1 MPGSTIAPR
10 DDVPHVHARES
21 RRHHVAFTEVGRYA
35 KRHRRVQ
42 AAAEITRERMTTFDK
57 REEGFEKQF
66 AHDEDLK
73 FKAMARRNKLLGLWA
88 AEKMGLTGAD
98 AEAYAKEVVMF
109 DFEEAGDHDVFRKV
123 RKDFESKGVVQSEE
137 QIRQTMDRLLAE
149 AVAQIKAS

>member
-1 MPGSTIAPR
+1 MQADNDAP
-10 DDVPHVHARES
+10 
-21 RRHHVAFTEVGRYA
+21 
-35 KRHRRVQ
+35 KRGADIMRQ
-42 AAAEITRERMTTFDK
+42 RMTTFDK

-88 AEKMGLTGAD
+88 AEKMGLAGAD
-98 AEAYAKEVVMF
+98 ADAYAKEVVMS

-123 RKDFESKGVVQSEE
+123 RKDFDAKGVVQSDD
-137 QIRQTMDRLLAE
+137 QIRQTMDQLLAQ